1 MSIAAL
7 QGRLELGYRSECSLT
22 AICYSHDS
30 LPRLSEEVLASSLV
44 ELRQK
49 VEKCSKVFKPSAIRC
64 ASGPGSYT
72 GLRMVMSFAK
82 GLAVGWKIPLI
93 PITLFDIARVRL
105 KDEVAG
111 SNVIRLGHSVG
122 KNRWIVVESTLDAKI
137 APSQWIQMSEE
148 EARGYLQGDVPGFI
162 ILSNQLTSACHSSQ
176 FDICFAKEM
185 LQADI
190 SEPTESS
197 NAFHPAIIAQIEPDY
212 GLVFSALTI
221 QEQQKYRDRS
231 RIEN

>member
-49 VEKCSKVFKPSAIRC
+49 VEKCSEVFKPSAIRC

-82 GLAVGWKIPLI
+82 GLAVGWKIPI
-93 PITLFDIARVRL
+93 VPITIFEIARACL
-105 KDEVAG
+105 KDELAEGV
-111 SNVIRLGHSVG
+111 VIRLGHSVG
-122 KNRWIVVESTLDAKI
+122 KNRWIVVESKLDAKI
-137 APSQWIQMSEE
+137 APSHWTQMSEE
-148 EARGYLQGDVPGFI
+148 DAQSYLQGDVPGFI

-185 LQADI
+185 LGADI
-190 SEPTESS
+190 AESS
-197 NAFHPAIIAQIEPDY
+197 EYSDAFSPARISQIEPDY

-221 QEQQKYRDRS
+221 QEQQKHRRS
-231 RIEN
+231 L